1 MLREVLWI
9 LIVPKMYS
17 DIVSFMC
24 PLMIATAIRKQR
36 SLPEPGYRVA
46 MSGQVKP
53 RPDIK

>member
-1 MLREVLWI
+1 MLGEALWV
-9 LIVPKMYS
+9 LIVPDVCR
-17 DIVSFMC
+17 DIVLFMC

-36 SLPEPGYRVA
+36 MFPEPGYRVA